1 MMSTVNT
8 EQVEL
13 MPAAEAA
20 LDEEFDAEDAKD
32 AEDAA
37 SSEKRE
43 LLCRAEIDMNDGP
56 FRLDFSEQTP
66 SVGVNVAQ
74 SYTDG
79 RNSMDN

>member
-1 MMSTVNT
+1 VSALSK
-8 EQVEL
+8 EFAL
-13 MPAAEAA
+13 
-20 LDEEFDAEDAKD
+20 LDEGFDAED

-74 SYTDG
+74 SYIDG
-79 RNSMDN
+79 RNSMGN